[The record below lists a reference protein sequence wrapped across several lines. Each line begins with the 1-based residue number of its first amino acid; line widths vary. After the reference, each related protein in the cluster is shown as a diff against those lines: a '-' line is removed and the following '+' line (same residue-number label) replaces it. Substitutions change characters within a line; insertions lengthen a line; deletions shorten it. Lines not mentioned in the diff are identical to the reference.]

1 MPCDP
6 PRLDSDAE
14 YARHLRDDGLWAP
27 LARRALHQVGFAQP
41 ARLSLAP
48 HLGTYPV
55 VLGDTG
61 VVVKLFGDRFFG
73 PDSHAAEVDAY
84 RLFRQA
90 DLPVP
95 RLLGE
100 GNLFPAS
107 DGWPWPFLVL
117 SRVPGQ
123 PYAACQQ
130 LNHPARQHIASQVGG
145 VLRQLHAVPLDGVG
159 PLVLNWARFTALLE
173 RRRREAV
180 QDHRRWAILPPHLL
194 DQLDAWLPAPGALVD
209 RRARPRLVHGDLH
222 AQHLFVDPEAG
233 RLLAVIDFTDALAA
247 DARYDFVALHLE
259 TFCGDKA
266 LLRACLD
273 AYGWSPADR
282 AWSRGML
289 ALTLLHD
296 FNMFDDLGPDAHLER
311 FATLDEL
318 AAALWDLDAPGLQ
331 SSRHP
336 VA

>member
-1 MPCDP
+1 VTDP
-6 PRLDSDAE
+6 RRLDSDAE
-14 YARHLRDDGLWAP
+14 YARRLRDDGLWVP
-27 LARRALHQVGFAQP
+27 LARRALHQCSFAQP
-41 ARLSLAP
+41 VGLWLAP
-48 HLGTYPV
+48 DQGTYPV
-55 VLGDTG
+55 VLSDTA

-73 PDSHAAEVDAY
+73 PDSHATEADAY
-84 RLFRQA
+84 RLLRQA
-90 DLPVP
+90 DLPLP

-100 GNLFPAS
+100 GVLLSSS

-117 SRVPGQ
+117 SQVPGQ
-123 PYAACQQ
+123 PHAACQQ
-130 LNHPARQHIASQVGG
+130 LDYPARQRIAGEIGSL
-145 VLRQLHAVPLDGVG
+145 LRQLHAVPLDGVG
-159 PLVLNWARFTALLE
+159 PLSPGWGRFQALLE

-180 QDHRRWAILPPHLL
+180 PDHRRWAILPRHLL
-194 DQLDAWLPAPGALVD
+194 DQLDAWLPAPGALVVD

-222 AQHLFVDPEAG
+222 AQHLFIDPDAG

-259 TFCGDKA
+259 TFRGDKA
-266 LLRACLD
+266 LLRACLK
-273 AYGWSPADR
+273 AYGWSPTGQD
-282 AWSRGML
+282 WSRGML

-331 SSRHP
+331 PSWHP